1 MTTKPYGHTAIAPKG
16 AHPWTRGVHCA
27 AGGCG
32 LPLVWVEGSG
42 RKTARWQHDRQRA

>member
-16 AHPWTRGVHCA
+16 AHPWSRGGHCA
-27 AGGCG
+27 PGGWG
-32 LPLVWVEGSG
+32 LPRGWGGGAG